1 MERARQ
7 RRFRR
12 FSRSGKAA
20 SALEY
25 AIPVGII
32 LTGVGGVPIGF
43 AEDVQAPIGPIGDGV
58 AAIETPEID
67 ITP

>member
-1 MERARQ
+1 MKTSQRYC
-7 RRFRR
+7 RRFLQ
-12 FSRSGKAA
+12 SRKAA

-25 AIPVGII
+25 AILVGII
-32 LTGVGGVPIGF
+32 LAGVGGVLIGF